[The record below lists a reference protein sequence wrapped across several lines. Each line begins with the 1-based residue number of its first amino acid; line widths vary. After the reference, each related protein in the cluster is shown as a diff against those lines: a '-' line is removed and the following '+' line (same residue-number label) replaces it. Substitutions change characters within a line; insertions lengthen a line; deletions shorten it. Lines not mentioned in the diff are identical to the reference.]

1 MQRSILVIAC
11 VAALTACSAP
21 QQPEKN
27 QAPAAA
33 AAPSTATAPP
43 APPLVS
49 GIDLQSGDPT
59 VRAQDDFYRYVNG
72 KWLATVE
79 IPADKS
85 AYGTGAMV
93 FDKIQD
99 QLHTLVD
106 DVAAGKSAVANVD
119 TKKIGD
125 LYSSFMDEAA
135 LDNLGVKPLDAQFAK
150 IDALKD
156 AKGIPALIP
165 GLNRDVATVN
175 AYGLASNAPV
185 GINIHQ
191 DNKDATKYVADFQQG
206 GLGLPD
212 RDYYLKDDDAKLK
225 GIRAEYRKHI
235 EKMLG
240 MAGDKNAAA
249 NADQILA
256 LETSIAKIEWD
267 KVALRDP
274 VKAYNKEEIAK
285 LGQLAPG
292 FDWDAFTD
300 AAGIKG
306 KVDTVIVGQP
316 TYLTAFGKLVQN
328 TPLSTWKA
336 YFRWRTLSD
345 FAPELSKQFADEN
358 FAFYGTVLRGV
369 PENRAR
375 WKRGIAIVNASIGE
389 ELGKLYTASYFPP
402 ESKARAQRLVSNL
415 LAAFKQGIDTLDW
428 MTPQTKQAAQEKLAK
443 FMPKIGYPDAWRDYS
458 SLTIDKGDLVGN
470 ISRAAQFEY
479 QRNINKLGK
488 PIDRGEWGMT
498 PQTLDAYYNPEL
510 NEIVFPAAILQP
522 PYFDP
527 KADDAVN
534 YGGIAAIIGHEIS
547 HGFDDQGAQ
556 YDGDGNLRDW
566 WTKDDHEK
574 FAAKTKALVAEYSA
588 FEPVPGYHINGELTL
603 GENIADNSGLAVA
616 YKAYQISL
624 AGKPAP
630 VIDELTGDQRF
641 YMGYARVWR
650 AKARDNAII
659 AQLKSDP
666 HSIPMY
672 RAMGTVVN
680 QPAFFT
686 AFDAKEGDKMW
697 RAPEQRVII
706 W

>member
-1 MQRSILVIAC
+1 MQRTILVIAS
-11 VAALTACSAP
+11 LTALAACSSP
-21 QQPEKN
+21 QQPEKS
-27 QAPAAA
+27 QTPDA
-33 AAPSTATAPP
+33 AAPTPTAQPP
-43 APPLVS
+43 APTLIS
-49 GIDLQSGDPT
+49 GIDMQYVDPA
-59 VRAQDDFYRYVNG
+59 VRAQDDFYRHVNG

-79 IPADKS
+79 IPADKP

-99 QLHTLVD
+99 QLHGLID
-106 DVAAGKSAVANVD
+106 DVAAGNSTVPNVD

-125 LYSSFMDEAA
+125 LYSSFMDETT
-135 LDNLGVKPLDAQFAK
+135 LDNFGVKPLDAQFAK
-150 IDALKD
+150 IDGLKD
-156 AKGIPALIP
+156 AKGIPALIA
-165 GLNRDVATVN
+165 GLNRDVASVT
-175 AYGLASNAPV
+175 AYGLQSNAPV
-185 GINIHQ
+185 IIAIHQ
-191 DNKDATKYVADFQQG
+191 DNKDATEYVADLQQG

-225 GIRAEYRKHI
+225 GIRADYRKHI

-240 MAGDKNAAA
+240 MTGDKNAAA
-249 NADQILA
+249 DADQILA
-256 LETSIAKIEWD
+256 LETSLAKIEWD
-267 KVALRDP
+267 KVQLRDP
-274 VKAYNKEEIAK
+274 VKAYNKEEISK

-292 FDWDAFTD
+292 FDWDAFID

-316 TYLTAFGKLVQN
+316 TYLTAFGKLAQK
-328 TPLSTWKA
+328 TPISTWKA
-336 YFRWRTLSD
+336 YFRWHTLSD
-345 FAPELSKQFADEN
+345 FSPALSKPFADEN

-369 PENRAR
+369 PENRVR
-375 WKRGIAIVNASIGE
+375 WKRGMSLINAAIGE
-389 ELGKLYTASYFPP
+389 ELGKLYTAKYFPP
-402 ESKARAQRLVSNL
+402 ASKARAQKLVANL
-415 LAAFKQGIDTLDW
+415 LAAFKQGINDLDW

-443 FMPKIGYPDAWRDYS
+443 FTPKIGYPDTWRNYAN
-458 SLTIDKGDLVGN
+458 LTIDKGDLVGN

-479 QRNINKLGK
+479 QRNIDKLGK
-488 PIDRGEWGMT
+488 PIDRGEWGLT

-547 HGFDDQGAQ
+547 HGFDDQGSQ

-566 WTKDDHEK
+566 WTKEDHEK
-574 FAAKTKALVAEYSA
+574 FATKTKALVAEYSA

-630 VIDELTGDQRF
+630 VIDGLSGDQRF
-641 YMGYARVWR
+641 YMGYAQVWR
-650 AKARDNAII
+650 AKARDNAVI

-666 HSIPMY
+666 HSIPMF

-686 AFDAKEGDKMW
+686 AFDVKEGDKMW
-697 RAPEQRVII
+697 RAPDQRVII

>member
-43 APPLVS
+43 APTLVS
-49 GIDLQSGDPT
+49 GIDLQYVDPT

-156 AKGIPALIP
+156 AKGIPALIA

-306 KVDTVIVGQP
+306 NVDTVIVGQP

-402 ESKARAQRLVSNL
+402 ESKARAQNLVSNL

-641 YMGYARVWR
+641 YMGFARVWR

-686 AFDAKEGDKMW
+686 AFDVKEGDKMW
-697 RAPEQRVII
+697 RAPDQRVII